1 MPQSHLRV
9 GLHHLTR
16 YCFERPVALSPHE
29 IRLRPAPHCATPV
42 LSYRLEVAPASHR
55 VHWLNDPHGNHVAR
69 FIFEEPA
76 AVLEISVR
84 LTADLTPINPFDFF
98 IDPAAERFPFR
109 YDPLL
114 FQELAAF
121 LHVEPAG
128 GLMLEQLGHLRAQLA
143 NGPVPT
149 TDFLVSLN
157 QAVARQVAY
166 QIRMEAGVQSP
177 DETLRLARG
186 SCRVSAWL
194 LVQLLRHLGLGAR
207 FVSGYLIQLRRPE
220 QASVG
225 PEDDGG
231 ALHAWAE
238 VYLPG
243 AGWLGLDATS
253 GMLTGEGH
261 IPLAATAAPAAAAAV
276 IGTAEPVDARL
287 HHAIEI
293 SRSG

>member
-1 MPQSHLRV
+1 MPQADLRV

-16 YCFERPVALSPHE
+16 YRFERPVALSPHE
-29 IRLRPAPHCATPV
+29 IRLRPAPHCATPI
-42 LSYRLEVAPASHR
+42 LSYRLDVAPASHS
-55 VHWLNDPHGNHVAR
+55 VHWLHDPHGNHVAR
-69 FIFEEPA
+69 VIFAEPA
-76 AVLEISVR
+76 SVLEISVT
-84 LTADLTPINPFDFF
+84 LTADLAPINPFDFLV
-98 IDPAAERFPFR
+98 DPVAEQFPFD
-109 YDPLL
+109 YGPLL
-114 FQELAAF
+114 GAELAAF
-121 LHVEPAG
+121 LRVEPAG
-128 GLMLEQLGHLRAQLA
+128 PLMLDQLSRLRAQLA

-157 QAVARQVAY
+157 GAVARRVAY
-166 QIRMEAGVQSP
+166 EIRMEAGVQAP
-177 DETLRLARG
+177 EETLGLARG
-186 SCRVSAWL
+186 SCRDSAWL

-220 QASVG
+220 QATVG
-225 PEDDGG
+225 PEGDGG

-253 GMLTGEGH
+253 GMLAGEGH

-276 IGTAEPVDARL
+276 IGTAEPVDVRL